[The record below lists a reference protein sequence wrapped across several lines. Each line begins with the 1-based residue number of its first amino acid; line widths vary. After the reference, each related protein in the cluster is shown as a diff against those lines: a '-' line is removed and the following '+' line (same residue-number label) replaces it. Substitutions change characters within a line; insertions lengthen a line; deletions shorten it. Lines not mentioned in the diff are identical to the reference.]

1 MIAHKVK
8 LNMHTNSSFKLDQ
21 NLNIMSNDRLIY
33 NSMYD
38 PKQIN
43 QIEQKCWN
51 QNIYIKKKKNA
62 ERQRGEQSQHLQL
75 SRHLEGQ
82 LTTTNPW
89 TTSSNP
95 LKTTFIHLLKMMCK
109 HVYFKNCAVHCCQF
123 AIYSLKKKMKTIR
136 HSLFYCINGCNNN
149 HWICSVTSA
158 TKIVFEFLIKILVY
172 CTRYALTPY

>member
-1 MIAHKVK
+1 MPLLLWQTNTHKNSWSLIKLNSSK
-8 LNMHTNSSFKLDQ
+8 LNMHTNSSYNLDQ

-43 QIEQKCWN
+43 QIVQKCWN
-51 QNIYIKKKKNA
+51 QNIIENA
-62 ERQRGEQSQHLQL
+62 ERQKGEQSQHLQL

-109 HVYFKNCAVHCCQF
+109 HVYFKNCAVHCC
-123 AIYSLKKKMKTIR
+123 
-136 HSLFYCINGCNNN
+136 
-149 HWICSVTSA
+149 
-158 TKIVFEFLIKILVY
+158 
-172 CTRYALTPY
+172 